1 MFARDRRFGFRVP
14 FEMFLD
20 QYIGDRHYRGLTTN
34 LSETGIFLQ
43 TAAAKSIPKSAKK
56 TRVAMEFR
64 LPGVAESI
72 WACGEICYQE
82 DGDLVRGT
90 GIRFTAM
97 AKHHARLLRDF
108 CVEHRRQRLS
118 GLLSALQAVPEPA

>member
-1 MFARDRRFGFRVP
+1 MLARDRRFGFRVP
-14 FEMFLD
+14 HEMFLD
-20 QYIGDRHYRGLTTN
+20 QYVEDRHFRGLTTN

-43 TAAAKSIPKSAKK
+43 TAFGTTVPKQTKK
-56 TRVAMEFR
+56 QRVALEFS
-64 LPGVAESI
+64 LPGHSETI

-90 GIRFTAM
+90 GIRFIAM

-108 CVEHRRQRLS
+108 CVENRKERLS
-118 GLLSALQAVPEPA
+118 GLLSALQTSIC